1 MHTRRE
7 GGAQASKYFPFS
19 FPREIRRCGGLCVCY
34 LLLCPDEGERTTTT
48 RRAAVPID
56 RLMKHLVPGY
66 LLSLLMRAARAQ
78 QNEKPVG
85 TTKVL
90 FFFFFNKR
98 VEIVF
103 LGVSM

>member
-1 MHTRRE
+1 M
-7 GGAQASKYFPFS
+7 
-19 FPREIRRCGGLCVCY
+19 CY

-48 RRAAVPID
+48 TTRMRAAVPID

-66 LLSLLMRAARAQ
+66 LLSLLMRARAQ

-90 FFFFFNKR
+90 FFFLFYFFFLNKR